1 MRGRDNQSADDESS
15 SGEYSSVGEM
25 LRNAREALDLK
36 VEQVAGE
43 LRIDVPYLVALEEN
57 DFDEFSAPVFAK
69 GYLKQYALRLG
80 LDDKELLMLYY
91 RQGGTQQIPKLRV
104 QTIETGEDK
113 RQMHWLIAGSVVVIA
128 VAAVSIWQFST
139 LENEMPIISQVAN
152 TSDTAPA
159 RATPAEESQIMTVTV
174 PTALDPSGQLVMDPV
189 DDPAEV
195 VVPALQVEIVFH
207 EDCWTVVIDA
217 GDERLFYGLG
227 RAGSRSRFS
236 ATPPVSFFLGNAS
249 GVDISVNDAPYGISD
264 ESRQGNLARFV
275 ILESGD

>member
-1 MRGRDNQSADDESS
+1 
-15 SGEYSSVGEM
+15 M
-25 LRNAREALDLK
+25 LRNTREALDLK

-43 LRIDVPYLVALEEN
+43 LRIEVPYLVALEEN

-80 LDDKELLMLYY
+80 LDDKELLTLYY
-91 RQGGTQQIPKLRV
+91 LQGGTQQIPKLRV

-113 RQMHWLIAGSVVVIA
+113 RQARWLITGSVVVIA

-139 LENEMPIISQVAN
+139 PENEMPIISQVAN
-152 TSDTAPA
+152 TSDTELA

-174 PTALDPSGQLVMDPV
+174 PAALDPSGQLVMDPV

-195 VVPALQVEIVFH
+195 VVPTLQVEIVFH
-207 EDCWTVVIDA
+207 EDCWTVVIDS

-249 GVDISVNDAPYGISD
+249 GVDISVDDAPYGISD